1 MNAAEDVRG
10 RMRRDWDERARLDA
24 RFFVAFGRRE
34 QTREEFLATAREVLV
49 AIEEEFRRF
58 GEGVDLKK
66 LTALE
71 IGCGPGRLMLPLSER
86 FGRLIGF
93 DVSGGMVELAR
104 ENLLGAPN
112 AEARQNSGSDL
123 PGVDDESIDFCYSY
137 AVFQHI
143 PDKEVVWSYLRE
155 TVRVLKPG
163 GFLKLQFN
171 GLPSRQC
178 ASEGPPAVTGWS
190 RRSGSVPVRPVL
202 SNAPDTWSGVRFRAE
217 ELAEFAGQADL
228 QLLALDRFDTQY
240 LWMTA
245 RKREAG
251 WRSRPGAPQQARIVR
266 VTDTFTADAVVAQ
279 SGRYASASV
288 WVMGLSE
295 DADLNRVRVVID
307 GQPAAPCF
315 IGKDVPK
322 NPAQVNVYLP
332 PGVRTGV
339 VPVRLTMDGRAIT
352 GDAPMRVIP
361 AGPLVPRLLSVTDSV
376 NLLSEASIE
385 SRAIKVK
392 IEEVPCESEDE
403 FAAAV
408 DVRLN
413 DAPLTKLTVH
423 CLDPLSR
430 IFGLDV
436 DLPEGV
442 ARGPHRLVVKLGR
455 GTFVDQMIQ
464 IAG

>member
-1 MNAAEDVRG
+1 MNREDVQG

-34 QTREEFLATAREVLV
+34 QTREEFLATAREVLF

-58 GEGVDLKK
+58 GPGADLKK
-66 LTALE
+66 LTVLE

-86 FGRLIGF
+86 FGRVIGF

-104 ENLLGAPN
+104 ENLAGVLN
-112 AEARQNSGSDL
+112 AEARRNSGSDF
-123 PGVDDESIDFCYSY
+123 PEVDNESIDFCYSY

-143 PDKEVVWSYLRE
+143 PDKEVVWNYLRE
-155 TVRVLKPG
+155 TVRVLKVG

-171 GLPSRQC
+171 GLPSE
-178 ASEGPPAVTGWS
+178 SGVIEGPLPVTGWS
-190 RRSGSVPVRPVL
+190 RRSGSLRVRPA
-202 SNAPDTWSGVRFRAE
+202 SAKSPDTWSGVRFRAE
-217 ELAEFAGQADL
+217 ELAGFAEQAGL

-251 WRSRPGAPQQARIVR
+251 WQSRPVSPEPARIVR
-266 VTDTFTADAVVAQ
+266 VTDTFTADAVVAR

-288 WVMGLSE
+288 WVMGLSDE
-295 DADLNRVRVVID
+295 ADLNRLRVVID
-307 GQPAAPCF
+307 GQPTAPCF

-322 NPAQVNVYLP
+322 NPTQVNVYLP
-332 PGVRTGV
+332 PEVRTGV
-339 VPVRLTMDGRAIT
+339 VAVRLTMDGRAISA
-352 GDAPMRVIP
+352 DAPLRVIP

-392 IEEVPCESEDE
+392 MEEVPCESEDE
-403 FAAAV
+403 VAAAV
-408 DVRLN
+408 DVLLDDMRL
-413 DAPLTKLTVH
+413 TEVTVH

-430 IFGLDV
+430 TFGLDLKV
-436 DLPEGV
+436 PDGV
-442 ARGPHRLVVKLGR
+442 APGAHRLMLKLGR
-455 GTFVDQMIQ
+455 KTFVDQMVQ
-464 IAG
+464 VAS

>member
-1 MNAAEDVRG
+1 MNGVEDVQS

-34 QTREEFLATAREVLV
+34 QTREEFLATAREVLF
-49 AIEEEFRRF
+49 AIEDEFRRF
-58 GEGVDLKK
+58 GPRADLKK

-86 FGRLIGF
+86 FGRVIGF
-93 DVSGGMVELAR
+93 DVSGGMIELAR
-104 ENLLGAPN
+104 ENLANAPN
-112 AEARQNSGSDL
+112 AEPRRNGGSDL

-143 PDKEVVWSYLRE
+143 PDKEVVWNYLRE
-155 TVRVLKPG
+155 TVRVLKAG

-171 GLPSRQC
+171 GLPSERGVI
-178 ASEGPPAVTGWS
+178 EGPPPVTGWS
-190 RRSGSVPVRPVL
+190 RRSGSVRVRPV
-202 SNAPDTWSGVRFRAE
+202 SCKSPDTWSGVRFRAE
-217 ELAEFAGQADL
+217 ELAEFAEEADL

-251 WRSRPGAPQQARIVR
+251 RQSCPAPPEPARIVR
-266 VTDTFTADAVVAQ
+266 VTDTFTADAVVAH

-288 WVMGLSE
+288 WVMGLSD

-307 GQPAAPCF
+307 GQPTAPCF

-322 NPAQVNVYLP
+322 NPTQVNVYLP

-339 VPVRLTMDGRAIT
+339 VPVRLTMDGRPISA
-352 GDAPMRVIP
+352 DAPMRVIP
-361 AGPLVPRLLSVTDSV
+361 AGPLVPRLVSVTDSV

-392 IEEVPCESEDE
+392 MEEVLCESEDKV
-403 FAAAV
+403 AATV
-408 DVRLN
+408 DVLL
-413 DAPLTKLTVH
+413 DGVPLTKVMVH

-436 DLPEGV
+436 RVPDDV
-442 ARGPHRLVVKLGR
+442 APGAHRLVLKLGR
-455 GTFVDQMIQ
+455 KTFVDQMIQ
-464 IAG
+464 ISS